1 MASIHREQAQAPQQQ
16 ATRKRWTKMMRIA
29 KAYNPVI
36 EIQQALDCVNEK
48 GYCWWGS
55 AKNAVF
61 ADEILIFQVGNSN
74 FAFGVLEA
82 VEIREKEEIDQND
95 FEYYRP
101 KSWSNE
107 QIYGRYYKIK
117 GGYVERIPRSE
128 IIRENGN
135 PLRPTDLRTNV
146 KVSLI

>member
-1 MASIHREQAQAPQQQ
+1 
-16 ATRKRWTKMMRIA
+16 MRIA
-29 KAYNPVI
+29 KANVPTI
-36 EIQQALDCVNEK
+36 EIRQALECVKEK

-74 FAFGVLEA
+74 FAFGVLQA
-82 VEIREKEEIDQND
+82 VEIREMAEIEQSD
-95 FEYYRP
+95 FEFYRSE
-101 KSWSNE
+101 SWSGE
-107 QIYGRYYKIK
+107 KKYGRYYKIK

-128 IIRENGN
+128 IIRENGT

-146 KVSLI
+146 KVRLT

>member
-1 MASIHREQAQAPQQQ
+1 
-16 ATRKRWTKMMRIA
+16 MMRIA

-36 EIQQALDCVNEK
+36 EIQQALDCVKEK

-74 FAFGVLEA
+74 LAFGVLQA
-82 VEIREKEEIDQND
+82 VEIREMSEIEQSD
-95 FEYYRP
+95 FEHYRP
-101 KSWSNE
+101 ESWSGE
-107 QIYGRYYKIK
+107 KKYGRYYKIK

-128 IIRENGN
+128 IIRENGT

-146 KVSLI
+146 KVCLT

>member
-1 MASIHREQAQAPQQQ
+1 
-16 ATRKRWTKMMRIA
+16 MMRIA
-29 KAYNPVI
+29 KAKNPVI
-36 EIQQALDCVNEK
+36 EIQECLDCVKDK
-48 GYCWWGS
+48 GYCWWGT
-55 AKNAVF
+55 AKNAVY
-61 ADEILIFQVGNSN
+61 ADEIVIFQVENSWG
-74 FAFGVLEA
+74 AFGVLEA